1 MIICMYIIY
10 MIIIY
15 ATNNIYIYIFICYDI
30 NDYIRYYI
38 NDYSILNEYKQYF
51 I

>member
-1 MIICMYIIY
+1 MY

-15 ATNNIYIYIFICYDI
+15 VKNNIYIYIHYICYDI
-30 NDYIRYYI
+30 NEYINYYS
-38 NDYSILNEYKQYF
+38 NDYSILNEYKLYF